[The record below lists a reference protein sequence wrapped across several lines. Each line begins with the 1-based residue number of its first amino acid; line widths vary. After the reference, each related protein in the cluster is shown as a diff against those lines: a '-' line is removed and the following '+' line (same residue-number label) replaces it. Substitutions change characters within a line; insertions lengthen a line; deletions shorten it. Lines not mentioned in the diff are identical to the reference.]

1 MVDVAKKRRI
11 PEFICMSRQI
21 DDVTLVYQIKKPF
34 DVLTEGLLVSLSRGD
49 RTSIELFLAGL
60 AGWNAAL
67 RRYFPGENGSK

>member
-34 DVLTEGLLVSLSRGD
+34 DVLTEGLLVSLSRDD
-49 RTSIELFLAGL
+49 RI
-60 AGWNAAL
+60 
-67 RRYFPGENGSK
+67 